1 MKNKIFLVVSMIM
14 LLACML
20 AVSVSAAANDYFGN
34 VEIIDN
40 NGDGASDIN
49 ISDMVH
55 TIIQE
60 GDGAISSAS
69 ARMTISCDCEA
80 GKHTF
85 PAYYIT
91 SPKSTARR
99 FYCFSFDAI
108 NSVLPGYCGT
118 TSKVSASNVTAYELP
133 NGYNAIY
140 SGFFYEG
147 GGSTYKGDGIEYF
160 SFATC
165 STLTSF
171 EGTASG
177 KNWFTNSTI
186 EEVDLGPY
194 VTNIPVMLFYNCDS
208 LEYITI
214 PDQITTMDRLAF
226 AYSDN
231 LKRVYFTE
239 NSLLT
244 TIGDS
249 VFDHCGNLEAFY
261 IPPRLTTLGGSSS
274 NQSIFNCC
282 TKIYFLNNPN
292 ETEKP
297 DVYYLPSSILK
308 FDGEIFKSCQNLN
321 NTIVFPENATSIPNG
336 WAFNGAN
343 AVNVVCLGNMEN
355 VSTTGNAWNS
365 NVTIYFC
372 NPADKSTADLTGIN
386 TSAKKVFCNA
396 DGNTTH
402 LYKVSVNRAPT
413 CTVDG
418 VNGFECF
425 CGEADPNNTI
435 TTPAPGHAKTTIEE
449 IAYNGANRFFEK
461 GDVTYICGTCGENHT
476 VEDDA
481 SVIFVSL
488 GLSGTERNTGAY
500 AIIQGFKIDHVAKDL
515 YNQYTENDVVG
526 YGLVAGTKLALGENA
541 EIFDNTGAVTSTKA
555 GVVKIS
561 ERDEKYDIF
570 EMKISGLEAKHET
583 YDFSAIDIYCC
594 GYCLVQ
600 IGDNVVSF
608 YASEGVVTATLSI
621 TTSYNA
627 LQPISQEG

>member
-14 LLACML
+14 LIACML

-40 NGDGASDIN
+40 DGDGASDIN

-147 GGSTYKGDGIEYF
+147 GGGAYKGDGIEYF

-372 NPADKSTADLTGIN
+372 NSADKSTADLTGIN

-425 CGEADPNNTI
+425 CGEADLNNTI
-435 TTPAPGHAKTTIEE
+435 VDPAQGHAKTTIVE
-449 IAYNGANRFFEK
+449 IAYNSTNRFFEK

-476 VEDDA
+476 VANDA
-481 SVIFVSL
+481 NVIFTFVGFSATEKVM
-488 GLSGTERNTGAY
+488 GTN
-500 AIIQGFKIDHVAKDL
+500 AIIQSFKVDRDALAL
-515 YNQYTENDVVG
+515 YNQNSELDVVG
-526 YGLVAGTKLALGENA
+526 YGLVAGTELALGENA
-541 EIFDNTGAVTSTKA
+541 EIFDNTGAVTSPKA

-561 ERDEKYDIF
+561 ENVNNYDVF
-570 EMKISGLEAKHET
+570 EMRVSGLNGTVEVEGQDPIDLAKVKV
-583 YDFSAIDIYCC
+583 YCC
-594 GYCLVQ
+594 GYCLIQTPSGVA
-600 IGDNVVSF
+600 SY
-608 YASEGVVTATLSI
+608 YANNGTVTETLSGA
-621 TTSYNA
+621 TSYEA
-627 LQPISQEG
+627 LQQ